1 MPRFTRPP
9 YLLEEVRVEYCDCTE
24 PDPGILAC
32 EAPAVYRPRHP
43 EATVFYQTY
52 EQRFEPRSGPLRH
65 VVPEAVVQF
74 LACGRL
80 QGGFARLRCP
90 SCKSEHLVAFSCRTR
105 NFCGS
110 CQTKRAALFAEKLA
124 TDILPPVS
132 YRHWTFTIPKAI
144 RGLFERERRLLG
156 LLSRT
161 AYEAVRRSFEALFAR
176 KDVRPAARGV
186 SPVGGEP
193 TRDSRGLPSAPSR
206 IARAACT

>member
-1 MPRFTRPP
+1 MPRFTQPP

-43 EATVFYQTY
+43 EETVFYQTFEQHFDKYVAAY

-90 SCKSEHLVAFSCRTR
+90 SCKRTPGR
-105 NFCGS
+105 VLMPHAELLRQLSG
-110 CQTKRAALFAEKLA
+110 QTRRA
-124 TDILPPVS
+124 V
-132 YRHWTFTIPKAI
+132 
-144 RGLFERERRLLG
+144 
-156 LLSRT
+156 
-161 AYEAVRRSFEALFAR
+161 
-176 KDVRPAARGV
+176 
-186 SPVGGEP
+186 
-193 TRDSRGLPSAPSR
+193 
-206 IARAACT
+206 C